1 MLILSAR
8 IFDKA
13 LTILFLLVI
22 CSCVKQVDLDF
33 EDYQSHPVVNALLVP
48 DSVMAVHLSLSSRAD
63 KPEVFPE
70 LTRAKVEISDGTS
83 SIELANQGNGEYR
96 GTQLPLP
103 GKEYKLKVLLE
114 NGELLKSK
122 TKIPT
127 SPDIKIYPDLENNLA
142 KVTIIDN
149 SLEKNFYWIGLKVLD
164 IESSYAYYATYFYSD
179 FLLFDDFNRT
189 QGGEI
194 IEGVKYSYHFFARLD
209 DYNFNGKEISFY
221 TPRRW
226 PTSGKKIDYVLIL
239 YIINADEHLDRYMKS
254 ALIQYDLRV
263 IGDMPVFH
271 TPINMYSNIEN
282 GKGIFGSYTMSQ
294 FDITTPSILRL

>member
-70 LTRAKVEISDGTS
+70 LTRAKVEISDGTR

-164 IESSYAYYATYFYSD
+164 IESHMLIMRHTFIPIFC
-179 FLLFDDFNRT
+179 FLTILIEPRAGRLLKESNIHITFLPDWMITISTAKRFLFILP
-189 QGGEI
+189 GG
-194 IEGVKYSYHFFARLD
+194 GPHQ
-209 DYNFNGKEISFY
+209 
-221 TPRRW
+221 
-226 PTSGKKIDYVLIL
+226 GKK
-239 YIINADEHLDRYMKS
+239 
-254 ALIQYDLRV
+254 
-263 IGDMPVFH
+263 
-271 TPINMYSNIEN
+271 
-282 GKGIFGSYTMSQ
+282 
-294 FDITTPSILRL
+294 